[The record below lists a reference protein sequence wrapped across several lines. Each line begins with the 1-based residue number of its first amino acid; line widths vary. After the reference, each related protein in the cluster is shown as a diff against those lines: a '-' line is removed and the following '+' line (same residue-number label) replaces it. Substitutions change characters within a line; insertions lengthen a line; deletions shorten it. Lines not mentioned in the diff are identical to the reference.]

1 MSVKIEVEGK
11 RVSRPYSISSA
22 PSDWPGFMEL
32 TVRRKARG
40 FVSEHIWRQWEVGS
54 LVEASGPHGN
64 FYFEPLRDSRQIV
77 AIAGGSGV
85 TPFRSII
92 REIAAG
98 KLDLE
103 LLLLYGS
110 RFADSII
117 FAAELE
123 ALAAKA
129 PQKIRVVH
137 VISDPPADWSGPKG
151 FIDAALIR
159 EYASDLSGKSFFV
172 CGPPEMYRFM
182 QEQFARLGLPRRQV
196 CWEVAGAVEDIASA
210 PGFPAEVRG
219 RIFQLHL
226 RRRDAEYTIPA
237 AAEESLLTALERAGL
252 APDSQCRSGECGF
265 CRSLLTAGEV
275 YVRPE
280 SDGRRAADR
289 RLGFIHPCASYPLSD
304 LSLTTP

>member
-1 MSVKIEVEGK
+1 
-11 RVSRPYSISSA
+11 
-22 PSDWPGFMEL
+22 
-32 TVRRKARG
+32 
-40 FVSEHIWRQWEVGS
+40 
-54 LVEASGPHGN
+54 
-64 FYFEPLRDSRQIV
+64 IV

-85 TPFRSII
+85 TPFRSMI

-110 RFADSII
+110 RLADEII
-117 FAAELE
+117 FAKELE

-129 PQKIRVVH
+129 PQKIRVEH
-137 VISDPPADWSGPKG
+137 VISEPAAGWDGLKG

-159 EYASDLSGKSFFV
+159 EYAGELSGKSFFV
-172 CGPPEMYRFM
+172 CGPPEMYRFL
-182 QEQFARLGLPRRQV
+182 QEQFAQLGLPRRQIR
-196 CWEVAGAVEDIASA
+196 WELAGAVQDITAE
-210 PGFPAEVRG
+210 PGYPAGARG

-226 RRRDAEYTIPA
+226 RRRGAEYTVPA
-237 AAEESLLTALERAGL
+237 AAEESILTALERAGL